1 MDGYQ
6 VAGKTGTAR
15 KVGTDGY
22 TDKNHLAIFA
32 GLAPASQPKLVD
44 VVLINDPQ
52 TARSGGGAIAA
63 PVFSRVMTGALR
75 ILNIPPARKGSV

>member
-1 MDGYQ
+1 M
-6 VAGKTGTAR
+6 
-15 KVGTDGY
+15 GTDGY
-22 TDKNHLAIFA
+22 TDKNHLAFFA
-32 GLAPASQPKLVD
+32 GLAPASQPKLVA
-44 VVLINDPQ
+44 VVIINDPQ